1 MTPIYTYSNLKTR
14 INAQIKG
21 KIGVLI
27 SDRDLINQAAREV
40 VSDIDLRSTRRKSQ
54 LSPPLFTD
62 IFEYV
67 CPTDLKDYKIINVEP
82 QTDRKRAQYVLT
94 TYEEF
99 GRRRDANTIAISDAN
114 FIRTVLV
121 NADFAVSDK
130 VATIS
135 TMDSLT
141 AGGGTWALFGDGTN
155 LTADADNYVRGSGS
169 INWDISAAAG
179 TTAGIQNS
187 GLSTFDLTDYLGGN
201 GSAFVW
207 TYITSTTGLTNFI
220 IRLGSSSGAYYQK
233 TTTTQADGTAF
244 VAGWNLLRFDLTSL
258 TTVGSPTN
266 TAGVFVAIYMTKTAG
281 KVSETDYRFD
291 NLLLKKGE
299 IHNLFYYSKF
309 PWQTSA
315 GSYIENST
323 VDSDLLNVDLTE
335 FNLMVDKGVELA
347 GPEVDEFDA
356 SDRAA
361 RRYAINKKKYE
372 MANPSEALLII
383 ETYADFI
390 KM

>member
-130 VATIS
+130 VMTIS

>member
-27 SDRDLINQAAREV
+27 SDRDLINQASREV

-54 LSPPLFTD
+54 LSPPLFMD

-82 QTDRKRAQYVLT
+82 QTDRKRVAYTLVPF
-94 TYEEF
+94 EEF

-244 VAGWNLLRFDLTSL
+244 VVGWNLLRFDLTSL

-323 VDSDLLNVDLTE
+323 VDSDLLNVDSTE

-361 RRYAINKKKYE
+361 RRYAINKRKYE